1 MSVTGIRGATRAI
14 ETIKSGWTDN
24 TAWAVG
30 VGAEYGAYVEF
41 GTSQSGA
48 QPYLLPAARHV
59 LRTQFDAIEE
69 QANTLDD
76 LVELLAIE
84 IEAEAKRRAP
94 VDTGNLRSSIE
105 AFPVGAQ
112 P

>member
-1 MSVTGIRGATRAI
+1 MSITGVRESIRAI
-14 ETIKSGWTDN
+14 ETIKEGWTSSS
-24 TAWAVG
+24 AWIVG

-41 GTSQSGA
+41 GTSQMEA
-48 QPYLLPAARHV
+48 QPYLLPAARYV
-59 LRTQFDAIEE
+59 LRTKFDELEA
-69 QANTLDD
+69 QAETLDD

-105 AFPVGAQ
+105 AFPAGAQ